1 LEPCNEK
8 ECPFIGELQELGKL
22 KIQVD
27 TIYKLLLFLCT
38 IFTGGFFIV
47 LKVAI
52 SIIFKLKG
60 VEL

>member
-1 LEPCNEK
+1 MEPCNEK
-8 ECPFIGELQELGKL
+8 ECRFVNELEELGKL
-22 KIQVD
+22 KGQVN
-27 TIYKLLLFLCT
+27 TIYKLLLFLCG
-38 IFTGGFFIV
+38 ILVSGFFIV